1 MSRELIG
8 LLFII
13 ILFFLMAWKT
23 WIGLAMAAV
32 GFAGIWALRGLPQ
45 ALSIVG
51 SVTFAK
57 VSNYN
62 FTAIPMFLLMGLII
76 AETDIG
82 AGLYRAANAW
92 LGRIRGGLASA
103 TAVACGFLGAICSV
117 SMTGAI
123 IMSKISFPEM
133 AKRKYDRGFACAS
146 ICAGGP
152 LSIIIP
158 PSMCFIMYGILT
170 ENSVGKLFM
179 AGVVPGLILT
189 VLYCIAVDITT
200 RLRPEWGPMGEKTTL
215 KEKFTAL
222 KDMIPVFILFIIVL
236 GGIYSGFVSTT
247 ESGAIGTIGAVVIA
261 LATKQLTWKKLYK
274 CLLNTA
280 MIGSAI
286 FILMA
291 GTFIFSSFLTLSN
304 LPQFLAK
311 FAGGLDAPRFL
322 IILVVMLIYIIMGM
336 FMPDNPIVVLTVPI
350 LYPVMVTT
358 IGVDPI
364 WFGVFI
370 VFMVALAQISPPVG
384 MVVYYLAGLTD
395 VPVNKVFKGVMPFLA
410 AMIVS
415 IALIIAFPVICTWLP
430 SIMK

>member
-13 ILFFLMAWKT
+13 ILFFLMAWKI

-82 AGLYRAANAW
+82 AGLYRAANVW

-133 AKRKYDRGFACAS
+133 VKRKYDRGFACAS

-200 RLRPEWGPMGEKTTL
+200 RLRPEWGPMGKRQRSKRNSRRL
-215 KEKFTAL
+215 K
-222 KDMIPVFILFIIVL
+222 I
-236 GGIYSGFVSTT
+236 
-247 ESGAIGTIGAVVIA
+247 
-261 LATKQLTWKKLYK
+261 
-274 CLLNTA
+274 
-280 MIGSAI
+280 
-286 FILMA
+286 
-291 GTFIFSSFLTLSN
+291 
-304 LPQFLAK
+304 
-311 FAGGLDAPRFL
+311 
-322 IILVVMLIYIIMGM
+322 
-336 FMPDNPIVVLTVPI
+336 
-350 LYPVMVTT
+350 
-358 IGVDPI
+358 
-364 WFGVFI
+364 
-370 VFMVALAQISPPVG
+370 
-384 MVVYYLAGLTD
+384 
-395 VPVNKVFKGVMPFLA
+395 
-410 AMIVS
+410 
-415 IALIIAFPVICTWLP
+415 
-430 SIMK
+430 

>member
-1 MSRELIG
+1 
-8 LLFII
+8 
-13 ILFFLMAWKT
+13 
-23 WIGLAMAAV
+23 
-32 GFAGIWALRGLPQ
+32 
-45 ALSIVG
+45 
-51 SVTFAK
+51 
-57 VSNYN
+57 
-62 FTAIPMFLLMGLII
+62 MG
-76 AETDIG
+76 
-82 AGLYRAANAW
+82 
-92 LGRIRGGLASA
+92 
-103 TAVACGFLGAICSV
+103 
-117 SMTGAI
+117 
-123 IMSKISFPEM
+123 PH
-133 AKRKYDRGFACAS
+133 
-146 ICAGGP
+146 
-152 LSIIIP
+152 
-158 PSMCFIMYGILT
+158 
-170 ENSVGKLFM
+170 
-179 AGVVPGLILT
+179 
-189 VLYCIAVDITT
+189 
-200 RLRPEWGPMGEKTTL
+200 GEKTTL

-415 IALIIAFPVICTWLP
+415 IVLIIAFPLSAHGSP
-430 SIMK
+430 QL